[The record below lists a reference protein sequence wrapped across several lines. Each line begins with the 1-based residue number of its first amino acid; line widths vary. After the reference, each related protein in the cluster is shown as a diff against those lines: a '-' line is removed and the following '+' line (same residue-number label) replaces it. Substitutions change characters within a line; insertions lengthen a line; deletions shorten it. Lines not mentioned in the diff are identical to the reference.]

1 MVNKGSIIKEIL
13 LSPPFRLL
21 FIVVM
26 SGLFGAYMHYIIEKN
41 DVELE
46 EPNEPNE
53 EEIVSVKW
61 RKDHFKLSEENLYN
75 ELVAQ
80 GVDFPEIVTAQALLE
95 TGHFKSYACL
105 QQNNLFGLRDNKGKY
120 MSFPHWTDAVAA
132 YKKYIQRYNHPVP
145 EDYYVYLQELGYA
158 EDPQYIDK
166 LKQIVNK

>member
-1 MVNKGSIIKEIL
+1 MKSMYIRMKIHVVWFIIALLVVAFFINVYSDNKKEN
-13 LSPPFRLL
+13 S
-21 FIVVM
+21 
-26 SGLFGAYMHYIIEKN
+26 IIEKE
-41 DVELE
+41 DS
-46 EPNEPNE
+46 
-53 EEIVSVKW
+53 VSVQW
-61 RKDHFKLSEENLYN
+61 RQNHFLLSEENLYN

-80 GVDFPEIVTAQALLE
+80 GVDFPEIVTAQAILE

-145 EDYYVYLQELGYA
+145 EDYYAYLQELGYA

>member
-1 MVNKGSIIKEIL
+1 MKSMYIKLRIHVVWIIIALLAVAFFINIYSDNKKENI
-13 LSPPFRLL
+13 
-21 FIVVM
+21 
-26 SGLFGAYMHYIIEKN
+26 IIEKE
-41 DVELE
+41 DS
-46 EPNEPNE
+46 
-53 EEIVSVKW
+53 VSVQW
-61 RKDHFKLSEENLYN
+61 RQNHFLLSEENLYN

-80 GVDFPEIVTAQALLE
+80 GVDFPEIVTAQAILE

-105 QQNNLFGLRDNKGKY
+105 QQNNLFGLRNNKGNY

-145 EDYYVYLQELGYA
+145 EDYYAYLQELGYA

>member
-1 MVNKGSIIKEIL
+1 MKIHVVW
-13 LSPPFRLL
+13 
-21 FIVVM
+21 FIVALLVVAFLINIY
-26 SGLFGAYMHYIIEKN
+26 SDNKKENTIIEKE
-41 DVELE
+41 DS
-46 EPNEPNE
+46 
-53 EEIVSVKW
+53 VSVQW
-61 RKDHFKLSEENLYN
+61 RQNHFLLSEENLYN

-105 QQNNLFGLRDNKGKY
+105 QQNNLFGLRDNKGTY

-145 EDYYVYLQELGYA
+145 EDYYAYLQELGYA

>member
-1 MVNKGSIIKEIL
+1 MANKGSIIKKVL
-13 LSPPFRLL
+13 LSPVFSILIIAFASVL
-21 FIVVM
+21 IYVHI
-26 SGLFGAYMHYIIEKN
+26 HYIEKYETEPE
-41 DVELE
+41 EL
-46 EPNEPNE
+46 NE

-61 RKDHFKLSEENLYN
+61 RQDHFKLNEENLYN

-80 GVDFPEIVTAQALLE
+80 GVDFPEIVTAQAILE

-145 EDYYVYLQELGYA
+145 EDYYAYLQELGYA

>member
-1 MVNKGSIIKEIL
+1 MKIHVVWFIIALLIVAFFINVYSDNKKENT
-13 LSPPFRLL
+13 
-21 FIVVM
+21 
-26 SGLFGAYMHYIIEKN
+26 IIEKE
-41 DVELE
+41 DS
-46 EPNEPNE
+46 
-53 EEIVSVKW
+53 VSVQW
-61 RKDHFKLSEENLYN
+61 RQNHFLLSEENLYN

-80 GVDFPEIVTAQALLE
+80 GVDYPEIVTAQALLE

-145 EDYYVYLQELGYA
+145 EDYYAYLQELGYA

>member
-1 MVNKGSIIKEIL
+1 MKSVYIRMRIHVVWFIIALLVVAFLINVYSDNKKENI
-13 LSPPFRLL
+13 
-21 FIVVM
+21 
-26 SGLFGAYMHYIIEKN
+26 IIEKE
-41 DVELE
+41 DS
-46 EPNEPNE
+46 
-53 EEIVSVKW
+53 VSVQW
-61 RKDHFKLSEENLYN
+61 RQNHFLLSEENLYN

-80 GVDFPEIVTAQALLE
+80 GVDFPEIVTAQAILE

-145 EDYYVYLQELGYA
+145 EDYYAYLQELGYA

>member
-1 MVNKGSIIKEIL
+1 MDNNMKSMYIRMKIHVVWFIIALLVVAFFINVYSDNKKENT
-13 LSPPFRLL
+13 
-21 FIVVM
+21 
-26 SGLFGAYMHYIIEKN
+26 IIEKE
-41 DVELE
+41 DS
-46 EPNEPNE
+46 
-53 EEIVSVKW
+53 VSVQW
-61 RKDHFKLSEENLYN
+61 RQNHFLLSEENLYN

-145 EDYYVYLQELGYA
+145 EDYYAYLQELGYA

>member
-1 MVNKGSIIKEIL
+1 MDNNIKSMYIRMRIHVVWFIIALLVVAFFINVYSDNKEENT
-13 LSPPFRLL
+13 
-21 FIVVM
+21 
-26 SGLFGAYMHYIIEKN
+26 IIEKE
-41 DVELE
+41 DS
-46 EPNEPNE
+46 
-53 EEIVSVKW
+53 VSVQW
-61 RKDHFKLSEENLYN
+61 RQNHFLLSEENLYN

-105 QQNNLFGLRDNKGKY
+105 QQNNLFGLRDNKGTY

-145 EDYYVYLQELGYA
+145 EDYYAYLQELGYA

>member
-1 MVNKGSIIKEIL
+1 MDNNMKSMYIRMKIHVVWFIIALLVVAFLINVYSDNKKENI
-13 LSPPFRLL
+13 
-21 FIVVM
+21 
-26 SGLFGAYMHYIIEKN
+26 IIEKE
-41 DVELE
+41 DS
-46 EPNEPNE
+46 
-53 EEIVSVKW
+53 VSVQW
-61 RKDHFKLSEENLYN
+61 RQNHFLLSEENLYN

-105 QQNNLFGLRDNKGKY
+105 QQNNLFGLRDSKGKY

-145 EDYYVYLQELGYA
+145 EDYYAYLQELGYA

>member
-1 MVNKGSIIKEIL
+1 MVNKGSIIKKIL
-13 LSPPFRLL
+13 LSPVFSILI
-21 FIVVM
+21 IVLASV
-26 SGLFGAYMHYIIEKN
+26 LICVHIHYIEKYET
-41 DVELE
+41 ELE
-46 EPNEPNE
+46 ELNE

-61 RKDHFKLSEENLYN
+61 RQNHFLLSEENLYN

-80 GVDFPEIVTAQALLE
+80 GVDFPEIVTAQAILE

-145 EDYYVYLQELGYA
+145 EDYYAYLQELGYA

>member
-1 MVNKGSIIKEIL
+1 MDNNMKSMYIRMKIHVVWFIIALLVVAFLINIYSDNKKENT
-13 LSPPFRLL
+13 
-21 FIVVM
+21 IV
-26 SGLFGAYMHYIIEKN
+26 EKE
-41 DVELE
+41 DS
-46 EPNEPNE
+46 
-53 EEIVSVKW
+53 VSVQW
-61 RKDHFKLSEENLYN
+61 RQNHFLLSEENLYN

-145 EDYYVYLQELGYA
+145 EDYYAYLQELGYA

>member
-1 MVNKGSIIKEIL
+1 MDNNIKSMYIRMKIHVVWFIIALLVVAFFINVYSDNKKENT
-13 LSPPFRLL
+13 
-21 FIVVM
+21 IV
-26 SGLFGAYMHYIIEKN
+26 EKE
-41 DVELE
+41 DS
-46 EPNEPNE
+46 
-53 EEIVSVKW
+53 VSVQW
-61 RKDHFKLSEENLYN
+61 RQNHFLLSEENLYN

-80 GVDFPEIVTAQALLE
+80 GVDFPEIVTAQAILE

-105 QQNNLFGLRDNKGKY
+105 QQNNLFGLRDNKGTY

-145 EDYYVYLQELGYA
+145 EDYYAYLQELGYA

>member
-1 MVNKGSIIKEIL
+1 MYIRMKIHVVWLIIALLVVAFLVNVYSDNKKENT
-13 LSPPFRLL
+13 
-21 FIVVM
+21 IV
-26 SGLFGAYMHYIIEKN
+26 EKE
-41 DVELE
+41 DS
-46 EPNEPNE
+46 
-53 EEIVSVKW
+53 VSVQW
-61 RKDHFKLSEENLYN
+61 RQNHFLLSEENLYN

-80 GVDFPEIVTAQALLE
+80 GVDFPEIVTAQAILE

-145 EDYYVYLQELGYA
+145 EDYYAYLQELGYA

>member
-1 MVNKGSIIKEIL
+1 MDNNMKSMHIKLRIHVVWFIIVLLAVAFFINVYSDNKKEDT
-13 LSPPFRLL
+13 
-21 FIVVM
+21 
-26 SGLFGAYMHYIIEKN
+26 IIEKE
-41 DVELE
+41 DS
-46 EPNEPNE
+46 
-53 EEIVSVKW
+53 VSVQW
-61 RKDHFKLSEENLYN
+61 RQNHFLLSEENLYN

-80 GVDFPEIVTAQALLE
+80 GVDFPEIVTAQAILE

-105 QQNNLFGLRDNKGKY
+105 QQNNLFGLRDSKGTY

-145 EDYYVYLQELGYA
+145 EDYYAYLQELGYA

>member
-1 MVNKGSIIKEIL
+1 MKIHVVW
-13 LSPPFRLL
+13 
-21 FIVVM
+21 FIVALLVVAFLINVY
-26 SGLFGAYMHYIIEKN
+26 SDNKKENTIIEKE
-41 DVELE
+41 DS
-46 EPNEPNE
+46 
-53 EEIVSVKW
+53 VSVQW
-61 RKDHFKLSEENLYN
+61 RQNHFLLSEENLYN

-80 GVDFPEIVTAQALLE
+80 GVDFPEIVTAQAILE

-145 EDYYVYLQELGYA
+145 EDYYAYLQELGYA
-158 EDPQYIDK
+158 EDPQYINK

>member
-1 MVNKGSIIKEIL
+1 MDNNMKSMYIRMKIHVVWFIIALLVVAFLINVYSDNKKEDT
-13 LSPPFRLL
+13 
-21 FIVVM
+21 
-26 SGLFGAYMHYIIEKN
+26 IIEKE
-41 DVELE
+41 DS
-46 EPNEPNE
+46 
-53 EEIVSVKW
+53 VSVQW
-61 RKDHFKLSEENLYN
+61 RQNHFLLSEENLYN

-145 EDYYVYLQELGYA
+145 EDYYAYLQELGYA

>member
-1 MVNKGSIIKEIL
+1 MKSMYIRMKIHVVWFIIALLVVAFLINIYSDNKKENT
-13 LSPPFRLL
+13 
-21 FIVVM
+21 IV
-26 SGLFGAYMHYIIEKN
+26 EKE
-41 DVELE
+41 DS
-46 EPNEPNE
+46 
-53 EEIVSVKW
+53 VSVQW
-61 RKDHFKLSEENLYN
+61 RQNHFLLSEENLYN

-145 EDYYVYLQELGYA
+145 EDYYAYLQELGYA

>member
-1 MVNKGSIIKEIL
+1 MDNNMKSMYIRMKIHVVWFIIALLVVAFFINVYSDNKKEDIIAEKED
-13 LSPPFRLL
+13 S
-21 FIVVM
+21 
-26 SGLFGAYMHYIIEKN
+26 
-41 DVELE
+41 
-46 EPNEPNE
+46 
-53 EEIVSVKW
+53 VSVQW
-61 RKDHFKLSEENLYN
+61 RQNHFLLSEENLYN

-80 GVDFPEIVTAQALLE
+80 GVDFPEIVTAQAILE

-105 QQNNLFGLRDNKGKY
+105 QQNNLFGLRDNKGTY

-145 EDYYVYLQELGYA
+145 EDYYAYLQELGYA

>member
-1 MVNKGSIIKEIL
+1 MKIHVVWFIIALLIVAFFINVYSDNKKENT
-13 LSPPFRLL
+13 
-21 FIVVM
+21 
-26 SGLFGAYMHYIIEKN
+26 IIEKE
-41 DVELE
+41 DS
-46 EPNEPNE
+46 
-53 EEIVSVKW
+53 VSVQW
-61 RKDHFKLSEENLYN
+61 RQNHFLLSEENLYN

-145 EDYYVYLQELGYA
+145 EDYYAYLQELGYA

>member
-1 MVNKGSIIKEIL
+1 MDNNMKSMYIRMKIHVVWFIIALLVVAFFINVYSDNKKENT
-13 LSPPFRLL
+13 
-21 FIVVM
+21 IV
-26 SGLFGAYMHYIIEKN
+26 EKE
-41 DVELE
+41 DS
-46 EPNEPNE
+46 
-53 EEIVSVKW
+53 VSVQW
-61 RKDHFKLSEENLYN
+61 RQNHFLLSEENLYN

-80 GVDFPEIVTAQALLE
+80 GVDFPEIVTAQAILE

-145 EDYYVYLQELGYA
+145 EDYYAYLQELGYA

>member
-1 MVNKGSIIKEIL
+1 MKSMYIRMKIHVVWFIIALLVVVFFINVYSDNKKENT
-13 LSPPFRLL
+13 
-21 FIVVM
+21 IV
-26 SGLFGAYMHYIIEKN
+26 EKE
-41 DVELE
+41 DS
-46 EPNEPNE
+46 
-53 EEIVSVKW
+53 VSVQW
-61 RKDHFKLSEENLYN
+61 RQNHFLLSEENLYN

-80 GVDFPEIVTAQALLE
+80 GVDFPEIVTAQAILE

-145 EDYYVYLQELGYA
+145 EDYYAYLQELGYA

>member
-41 DVELE
+41 EVESE

-61 RKDHFKLSEENLYN
+61 RQDHFKLSEENLYN

-95 TGHFKSYACL
+95 TGRFKSYACL

-145 EDYYVYLQELGYA
+145 EDYYAYLQELGYA